1 MNRTTVRIRTFL
13 ILPLAALLFLSGCIS
28 ASRLLEKA
36 EQSWSMGFYAE
47 AIQEALDSYEKAAD
61 KNKNQS
67 EIDSAENFL
76 VERFPQFNENLSK
89 QAENQLKGTDSDKEK
104 AWETYQQLV
113 NVNSRVGNS
122 MASSFLSTEDF
133 SAELRNAKDV
143 AAQIKYVKALELMGL
158 DERSSY
164 IEATGLLLSINDLV
178 SGYRDIGTLLKTCY
192 DEGTLIVAFS
202 DRNIYF
208 NYDTDKNGDSVEFSS
223 EIDQVSRDF
232 IERNDYPDFL
242 KFITAGSVKSAEDAG
257 AVLFVDYQG
266 DIGIKSEVI
275 DSYLSSG
282 TLTWKRTYEGT
293 PTLLV
298 TRIGDTRNEISPVS
312 LGLSQSVTVEFYPVK
327 YDTQSITG
335 DMYYN
340 QFNNSA
346 WMADQLNSARVAMD
360 FDDWSATL
368 VVWAEMQYGGVA
380 SFLSSADVSSSEG
393 NQVLP
398 IDEDVYKE
406 TQKFINK
413 TLPDFLEFSDM
424 DVETSLIDEMFDG
437 FLSKS
442 GVRELLT
449 NLDG

>member
-1 MNRTTVRIRTFL
+1 
-13 ILPLAALLFLSGCIS
+13 
-28 ASRLLEKA
+28 
-36 EQSWSMGFYAE
+36 
-47 AIQEALDSYEKAAD
+47 
-61 KNKNQS
+61 
-67 EIDSAENFL
+67 
-76 VERFPQFNENLSK
+76 
-89 QAENQLKGTDSDKEK
+89 
-104 AWETYQQLV
+104 
-113 NVNSRVGNS
+113 
-122 MASSFLSTEDF
+122 SSFLSTEDF

-164 IEATGLLLSINDLV
+164 IKATGLLLSINDLV
-178 SGYRDIGTLLKTCY
+178 SGYRDIGTLLRTCY

>member
-1 MNRTTVRIRTFL
+1 MKRSKRRIRTLL
-13 ILPLAALLFLSGCIS
+13 ILPVAALLILSGCIS

-36 EQSWSMGFYAE
+36 EQSWSMGLYAE
-47 AIQEALDSYEKAAD
+47 AIQGALDSYEKAVD
-61 KNKNQS
+61 KNKKQS
-67 EIDSAENFL
+67 EIDSAKDFL
-76 VERFPQFNENLSK
+76 VERFPQFNEKLSDR
-89 QAENQLKGTDSDKEK
+89 ADNQINGTDADKEK

-122 MASSFLSTEDF
+122 NASSFLSTEDF

-143 AAQIKYVKALELMGL
+143 AAQIKYVKALELMGQ

-164 IEATGLLLSINDLV
+164 IEAADLLLSINDLV

-202 DRNIYF
+202 DRNIYY
-208 NYDTDKNGDSVEFSS
+208 NYDTDKNSDSVEFSS
-223 EIDQVSRDF
+223 EIEQVIRDF

-242 KFITAGSVKSAEDAG
+242 KFVTAGSVKSAEDAG

-266 DIGIKSEVI
+266 DIGFHSEVI

-282 TLTWKRTYEGT
+282 TLTWKRSYEGI

-298 TRIGDTRNEISPVS
+298 TRIGDTRNEVSPVS
-312 LGLSQSVTVEFYPVK
+312 LELSQSVSVEFYPVK
-327 YDTQSITG
+327 YDTQTITE
-335 DMYYN
+335 DMYNN
-340 QFNNSA
+340 QFNNTV
-346 WMADQLNSARVAMD
+346 WMADQLNTARVATD
-360 FDDWSATL
+360 FDDWSAAL

-393 NQVLP
+393 NQDLP
-398 IDEDVYKE
+398 IEEDVYKE

-449 NLDG
+449 SLDS